1 MQFTQAYPYMA
12 TSLVMLGCAALLL
25 ISRPATRGAA
35 LLSGLLSMPFALFSF
50 EFVGVYWHPRTVAYW
65 RATSPEDLLFS
76 FSTGVIV
83 WSLAT
88 WLGSPIPIL
97 AIDTKRLV
105 QRYLA
110 LSALGIGTGY
120 FFKFFHPIGVMN
132 SAMVGI
138 GLVGLVVAASRR
150 DAWRLALGGLVGFG
164 AFYIGLGA
172 LISVLWPSFVGQWQ
186 SGEMLRFSV
195 LGLPGYELVWAL
207 AYGAVWPL
215 FMAYCFDAGG
225 LQQSAVGVDTACPDA
240 IMHLPPD
247 QA

>member
-1 MQFTQAYPYMA
+1 MEFTQAYPYMA
-12 TSLVMLGCAALLL
+12 TSLVMLGFAVLLL
-25 ISRPATRGAA
+25 MARPAARDAA
-35 LLSGLLSMPFALFSF
+35 VLSGLLSMPFALFSF

-65 RATSPEDLLFS
+65 RVTSPEDLLFS
-76 FSTGVIV
+76 FCTGVIV

-88 WLGSPIPIL
+88 WLGTPAPV
-97 AIDTKRLV
+97 AEIDAKRLMT
-105 QRYLA
+105 RYLA
-110 LSALGIGTGY
+110 LSALGVGTGY

-132 SAMVGI
+132 SAMMGI
-138 GLVGLVVAASRR
+138 GLVGVLIALWRR
-150 DAWRLALGGLVGFG
+150 DTWRLALGGLVGFG

-215 FMAYCFDAGG
+215 FMAHCLEVGPPM
-225 LQQSAVGVDTACPDA
+225 AVSDVDTACPDG